1 MMYFCGCWG
10 LSVSMYTLIC
20 ETKWTLE
27 MSSSNYTSVL
37 LVPDVLAPID
47 FAPCWLLPLV
57 KKKGSQCFC
66 QRWSNPLFSTYI
78 KLVWSGLHVCH
89 YTWMLLRLLPSAT
102 SSLHNWLV
110 LEKVEELYSQEKKVT
125 FHVCRL
131 FFFLTNHKRKTWTNL
146 LFFHTLFTENNADL
160 AVTQ

>member
-10 LSVSMYTLIC
+10 LSVKMNTGNVLKQLHIC
-20 ETKWTLE
+20 FTCARLP
-27 MSSSNYTSVL
+27 SSYRFCSLLTSTS
-37 LVPDVLAPID
+37 
-47 FAPCWLLPLV
+47 CKKR
-57 KKKGSQCFC
+57 KKKRRITMLLSEVIKPSLLHIQ
-66 QRWSNPLFSTYI
+66 YI
-78 KLVWSGLHVCH
+78 KLVWSSLHVCH

-102 SSLHNWLV
+102 SSLHNSLI
-110 LEKVEELYSQEKKVT
+110 LEVEELYSQEKKVT

-131 FFFLTNHKRKTWTNL
+131 CFFLTNHKRKTGTNL